1 MLLQIKAMTTPPF
14 LLLFPPFILKVYIF
28 NDIIVYIICKKEK
41 KKSHL
46 SISYKCDLDL
56 YVSEAV
62 DV

>member
-1 MLLQIKAMTTPPF
+1 MLLQIKALNPPPF
-14 LLLFPPFILKVYIF
+14 LLLFSPFIKEYIF